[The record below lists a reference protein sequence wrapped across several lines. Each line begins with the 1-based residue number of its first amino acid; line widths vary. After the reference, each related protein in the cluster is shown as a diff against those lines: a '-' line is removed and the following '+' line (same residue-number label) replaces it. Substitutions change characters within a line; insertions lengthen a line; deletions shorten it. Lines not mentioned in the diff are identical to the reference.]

1 MPYFGFRFLDD
12 VGNRGQIAFLPQ
24 LNPGASARENA
35 SALQFWRA
43 LVDSERVELTGSL
56 FPSEAMQIQPG
67 RLATSEK
74 ARLQLGF
81 LAMQYQAVVWL
92 EERLG
97 VERPVHA
104 PPFSAEEME
113 NLETALA
120 VLHDG
125 RIDLTFV
132 EWQAEVPAQHARAEA
147 QRLRNHPLVV
157 FPVTRTIFGT
167 EVSLGRAVGPLP
179 DVHVIKVPKFTGPN
193 PTVIL
198 RILADREEAVSCR
211 LLGPNEPPPPDAIV
225 S

>member
-1 MPYFGFRFLDD
+1 
-12 VGNRGQIAFLPQ
+12 
-24 LNPGASARENA
+24 
-35 SALQFWRA
+35 
-43 LVDSERVELTGSL
+43 
-56 FPSEAMQIQPG
+56 MQIPPG
-67 RLATSEK
+67 RLATPET

-92 EERLG
+92 EGRLG
-97 VERPVHA
+97 VELPVHA
-104 PPFSAEEME
+104 PPFSGEEME

-125 RIDLTFV
+125 RIDVTFV

-157 FPVTRTIFGT
+157 FPVTRMIFST
-167 EVSLGRAVGPLP
+167 EVSFGRAVGRLP
-179 DVHVIKVPKFTGPN
+179 DVHVIEVPKFTGRN
-193 PTVIL
+193 PIVIL